1 MMQSLC
7 IRREINL
14 FPLTKWLTFSSRDTH
29 GNPFGIFS
37 SNFFTLDLPSFKRV
51 FLLVMKLHRS
61 RTLARDP
68 CTLIKSFF
76 LQGYQ
81 NLFPIDSYDDSE
93 LEIRRYDD
101 ILLHFCHNN
110 HRASVTL
117 RTVIC
122 FSTLR
127 GREIVPWFPLENSTK
142 DIQKLDDISQQFVYS
157 SCVSSDVLSQCLF
170 SETENDFNDPFN
182 T

>member
-1 MMQSLC
+1 MMQSAC

-14 FPLTKWLTFSSRDTH
+14 FPLTKWLTFSSGDTY

-37 SNFFTLDLPSFKRV
+37 SNFFTLDLPSFKGV

-68 CTLIKSFF
+68 CTLIKSFL

-81 NLFPIDSYDDSE
+81 NLFPIESYDDSE

-117 RTVIC
+117 RTTIC

-127 GREIVPWFPLENSTK
+127 GREIVPRFPLENSMK
-142 DIQKLDDISQQFVYS
+142 DISRNWTISPSNLYI
-157 SCVSSDVLSQCLF
+157 
-170 SETENDFNDPFN
+170 
-182 T
+182 